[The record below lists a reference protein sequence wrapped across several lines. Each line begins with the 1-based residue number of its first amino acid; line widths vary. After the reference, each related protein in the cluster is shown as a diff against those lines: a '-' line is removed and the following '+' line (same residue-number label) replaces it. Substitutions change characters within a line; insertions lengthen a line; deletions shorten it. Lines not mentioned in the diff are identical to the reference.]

1 MAPTIAKILSRF
13 GDDVWKAV
21 DYCRTLA
28 RTYPRLR
35 DEYTEYINILMAQA
49 RGDQ

>member
-13 GDDVWKAV
+13 GGDVWKAV

-28 RTYPRLR
+28 RTPRLHE
-35 DEYTEYINILMAQA
+35 EYTQYINQLVAQA